1 MSKEINL
8 NVLKHRMLTEIDKLD
23 KELSDLDTG
32 LSDLDTGLKLVISY
46 SGRIKSQLAA
56 LKQDILERL
65 DIPSP

>member
-23 KELSDLDTG
+23 KELSDLDSSLCTIIA
-32 LSDLDTGLKLVISY
+32 STSN
-46 SGRIKSQLAA
+46 IKSQLAA
-56 LKQDILERL
+56 LKQDILNRL

>member
-23 KELSDLDTG
+23 KELSDLD
-32 LSDLDTGLKLVISY
+32 LGLKTVIAS
-46 SGRIKSQLAA
+46 STNIKSQLAA